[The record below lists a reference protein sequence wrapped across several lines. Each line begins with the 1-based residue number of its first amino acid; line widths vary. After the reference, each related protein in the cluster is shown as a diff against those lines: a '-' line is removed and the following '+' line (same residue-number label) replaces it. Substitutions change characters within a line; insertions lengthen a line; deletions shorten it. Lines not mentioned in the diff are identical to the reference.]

1 MSEAASTTA
10 FKPLAGTTL
19 FSPLQIGA
27 VKLEHRIVQ
36 APCTRMRGEL
46 ESEGIWAPGDIMVEY
61 YAQRASK
68 GGLLL
73 TEATNISRLCS
84 GYPGV
89 AGVFTPGQIAAW
101 KRVTDAV
108 HAKGGFIF
116 CQIWHV
122 GRATVP
128 SLIEGNT
135 TMSSSD
141 IPITGKALT
150 GAEYSDTPP
159 KPMTVDQIK
168 GVVSDF
174 ADAAKKC
181 VEAGFDGVEIHGAN
195 GYLLDQFLHD
205 NVNTRTDEYGGSI
218 EKRCRFP
225 LEVIKAVTAAIG
237 PEKVGIRL
245 SPYNYYQDT
254 RDSNPN
260 VHWAYLCQQIAEL
273 PTENRVAY
281 VHMIEPRFDEI
292 LSEQEKIANLA
303 KTTGDATSKEVSAVN
318 SLVPF
323 RHILAKGGV
332 KFLAA
337 GNYNRDNAEG
347 ALVADNA
354 DAIVMGRLFISNPD
368 LPKRLAEGL
377 PLNAYDRSTFYGADP
392 PTKGYTDY
400 SFYEPTAVAT

>member
-1 MSEAASTTA
+1 M
-10 FKPLAGTTL
+10 
-19 FSPLQIGA
+19 I
-27 VKLEHRIVQ
+27 R
-36 APCTRMRGEL
+36 RR
-46 ESEGIWAPGDIMVEY
+46 
-61 YAQRASK
+61 
-68 GGLLL
+68 
-73 TEATNISRLCS
+73 
-84 GYPGV
+84 
-89 AGVFTPGQIAAW
+89 
-101 KRVTDAV
+101 
-108 HAKGGFIF
+108 
-116 CQIWHV
+116 
-122 GRATVP
+122 
-128 SLIEGNT
+128 
-135 TMSSSD
+135 
-141 IPITGKALT
+141 
-150 GAEYSDTPP
+150 
-159 KPMTVDQIK
+159 
-168 GVVSDF
+168 
-174 ADAAKKC
+174 
-181 VEAGFDGVEIHGAN
+181 AN